1 MTPPMKGKTKMEN
14 NEQLTLTVFEKP
26 TLQDQV
32 ITAAVGAVVT
42 IVATVAVTAG
52 SEILTQVAARR
63 REKKLA
69 KLQAKVQPEQE

>member
-1 MTPPMKGKTKMEN
+1 MEN

-42 IVATVAVTAG
+42 IVATVAVNAG
-52 SEILTQVAARR
+52 AQILTQVANNR

-69 KLQAKVQPEQE
+69 KLQAKVEQEKE

>member
-1 MTPPMKGKTKMEN
+1 MEN

-42 IVATVAVTAG
+42 IVATVAVNAG
-52 SEILTQVAARR
+52 AEILTQVAARR

-69 KLQAKVQPEQE
+69 KLQAKVEPEKE